1 MRGKISLIFLLLK
14 QGFAPGAIV
23 TRLAIRQAL
32 KDCDDVLDVGCGR
45 SLSMR
50 WLGVKHPVGIEAYR
64 PAYEEAKRE
73 NTHDE
78 LICGDVRSLSEHFK
92 PGQFDACIALDVIEH
107 LTKEDGLKLIEQMEK
122 IARRKIIFSTPSGFL
137 PQHHF
142 EHGDLQEHLSGWEAS
157 EMEQRGYR
165 VIGLLGPKSLRG
177 EQHILKG
184 RPKIFWGIISLLCHF
199 FWTRNRPVKA
209 AAMLCVKTKP
219 VF

>member
-14 QGFAPGAIV
+14 QGFDPGAIV

-142 EHGDLQEHLSGWEAS
+142 EHGDLQEHLSG
-157 EMEQRGYR
+157 
-165 VIGLLGPKSLRG
+165 
-177 EQHILKG
+177 
-184 RPKIFWGIISLLCHF
+184 
-199 FWTRNRPVKA
+199 
-209 AAMLCVKTKP
+209 
-219 VF
+219 